1 VYLSTVDHVVFLYAL
16 EERYISQSGTNL
28 SSAEGGCV
36 FRPYVA
42 HIQRAK
48 FLCRRLR
55 ASNVWSGELD
65 ENIPTDETADVMLEK
80 YSVESS
86 CKLHV
91 SGFPSHISEQDLRAL
106 FIPFGELL
114 GVSMTVSNALVV
126 YGTRSETESA
136 VRKLNG
142 YCFPGCRGNP
152 LIVKVSADIGSKT
165 QRNDSKPRP
174 TDNRSTDNHV
184 LGSDKHLN
192 LSKDFPVKLYVKGH
206 PRGMRRNE
214 LQEYFSRHGSVI
226 DTIICDG
233 FAFVVFKTKAEAEV
247 AIRNLHGSSMP
258 GVPGRLTVRIADTG
272 YKRNER
278 NYGRS
283 DTANGNE
290 ERNNTSLRGSDR
302 ARGRSRDRN
311 ERNVRDGQSD
321 NVSVRSHEHYQPN
334 GCQRDRGDYRREHAN
349 PIPNNSERGVRS
361 MQHQSSHS
369 NQRFCSMSTESD
381 AVGNHSI
388 GGKRHRNFDSR
399 DEENCRQS
407 GRRFNDNRDISKCVP
422 EHKRKEC
429 SDGRSRCGSIEDGEV
444 QDDSDVRSRHAE
456 PVPKRVNTMKPFEHP
471 PKGKFQHFRHE
482 DDKAMPRTAEGP
494 RQENPGKEETSNHK
508 QSRQQHVKA
517 GPSTGKIGERARE
530 EHSKDIPR
538 QKQTRSPIQSGEKQ
552 AAQTLQRPREEPRQE
567 NHHRE
572 KTTNHSHYRKEQKVI
587 GKEIPEADHVQSRK
601 EQDQAVQRP
610 PGAPG
615 KANPLVEQ
623 TRNHSKSRIEPR
635 KEQDSTG
642 QRSCEQPRKDQT
654 PNHSHPRKEQ
664 DQIVQRPSGAPG
676 KASPQE
682 EQTRNHSKSRIEPRK
697 EQDSTVQR
705 PHQEFRKENPQEDH
719 VQSRK
724 KQDQAVQ
731 RPPEG
736 PGRVSPQEE
745 QTRNHSKSRM
755 EQDSTVSRPRE
766 EPDEV
771 NQTVDQGRKRSMDQ
785 AQDIHASNEDG
796 RDQHQKRR
804 RGPWHGVLSAAKG
817 APLRNTVKDSSRENA
832 NGRKVV
838 RL

>member
-1 VYLSTVDHVVFLYAL
+1 MYLSTVDHVVFLYAL

-65 ENIPTDETADVMLEK
+65 ENIPTDETADVMFEC
-80 YSVESS
+80 SVESS

-114 GVSMTVSNALVV
+114 GVSTTVSKSNALVV

-152 LIVKVSADIGSKT
+152 LIVKISADIGSKT
-165 QRNDSKPRP
+165 QRNDSKPLP

-184 LGSDKHLN
+184 LGSNKHLN
-192 LSKDFPVKLYVKGH
+192 LSKDIPVKLYVKGH

-233 FAFVVFKTKAEAEV
+233 FAFVIFKTKAEAEV

-311 ERNVRDGQSD
+311 VRNVRDGQSD

-349 PIPNNSERGVRS
+349 PIPNNSARGVRN

-381 AVGNHSI
+381 AVGNQSI

-407 GRRFNDNRDISKCVP
+407 GRRFNDSRDISKCVP

-494 RQENPGKEETSNHK
+494 RQENPGKEETSNQQ
-508 QSRQQHVKA
+508 QSRKQHVKA
-517 GPSTGKIGERARE
+517 GPRTGEIGERPRE
-530 EHSKDIPR
+530 EHSKDSPR

-615 KANPLVEQ
+615 KANPQV
-623 TRNHSKSRIEPR
+623 
-635 KEQDSTG
+635 
-642 QRSCEQPRKDQT
+642 
-654 PNHSHPRKEQ
+654 
-664 DQIVQRPSGAPG
+664 
-676 KASPQE
+676 
-682 EQTRNHSKSRIEPRK
+682 
-697 EQDSTVQR
+697 
-705 PHQEFRKENPQEDH
+705 
-719 VQSRK
+719 
-724 KQDQAVQ
+724 
-731 RPPEG
+731 
-736 PGRVSPQEE
+736 E

-785 AQDIHASNEDG
+785 AQDVHASNEDG

-817 APLRNTVKDSSRENA
+817 ASLRNTVKDSSRGNA
-832 NGRKVV
+832 NGRKIV